1 MRIAVPFV
9 GIPTQFFFHF
19 ALTWE
24 TEINVAGFRINEV
37 QELLLP
43 WLQTVDLHSDVGA
56 YDENGDDMN
65 LESDVAAVELEVGM
79 KRELQ
84 IIAEVPDDP
93 VKEDGADGE
102 CLLPNAFSVP
112 GILHVVN
119 NSLKELSTKL
129 RYFEKIFSQLQ
140 SIEGLWKA
148 GRLTRFINFC
158 VRPNAPPEVAALF
171 LRRKL
176 GSLYLA
182 RWGEVCRFCARLKDV
197 LPYLQVFVG

>member
-1 MRIAVPFV
+1 M
-9 GIPTQFFFHF
+9 
-19 ALTWE
+19 
-24 TEINVAGFRINEV
+24 AGFRINEV

-129 RYFEKIFSQLQ
+129 RYFDFFPSSKH
-140 SIEGLWKA
+140 
-148 GRLTRFINFC
+148 
-158 VRPNAPPEVAALF
+158 
-171 LRRKL
+171 
-176 GSLYLA
+176 
-182 RWGEVCRFCARLKDV
+182 
-197 LPYLQVFVG
+197 